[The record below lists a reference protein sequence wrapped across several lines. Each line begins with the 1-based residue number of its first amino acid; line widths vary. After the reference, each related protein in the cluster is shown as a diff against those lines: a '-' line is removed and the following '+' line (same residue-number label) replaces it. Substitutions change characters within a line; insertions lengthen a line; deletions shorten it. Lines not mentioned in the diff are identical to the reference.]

1 MLNRATKS
9 EIRDLYD
16 GSYASIREL
25 STLFNVST
33 YKIRYFVNHK
43 GYRESQKRFGNKWR
57 SEHPERAKEI
67 DKKALKKYNARPEI
81 KIKIHRYYFKRK
93 KEGCFKTEK
102 YKERIRRYYF
112 KRKERGDFKTKKY
125 KKMVHRCYLNKKKR
139 GYFKTKEFKEKMH
152 EYYLKRKNNL

>member
-43 GYRESQKRFGNKWR
+43 GYREAQKRFGNKWR

-81 KIKIHRYYFKRK
+81 KIK
-93 KEGCFKTEK
+93 
-102 YKERIRRYYF
+102 IRRYYF